1 MLSSSSD
8 TISSVPNLIL
18 RRIPKSISYP
28 QYLQTVNQYKQ
39 QFDVLQQQYQSLQS
53 KYQSL
58 HIQYQ
63 SIQQNKQQLIQN
75 QNSKGKVH
83 IYLNLVALPP
93 KIIEMSML
101 FKIILSEIDD
111 NEFKYDSLERTFNKN
126 STDFC

>member
-75 QNSKGKVH
+75 QYQMQNKYEFIIKKLNEKYETISK
-83 IYLNLVALPP
+83 
-93 KIIEMSML
+93 E
-101 FKIILSEIDD
+101 
-111 NEFKYDSLERTFNKN
+111 
-126 STDFC
+126 